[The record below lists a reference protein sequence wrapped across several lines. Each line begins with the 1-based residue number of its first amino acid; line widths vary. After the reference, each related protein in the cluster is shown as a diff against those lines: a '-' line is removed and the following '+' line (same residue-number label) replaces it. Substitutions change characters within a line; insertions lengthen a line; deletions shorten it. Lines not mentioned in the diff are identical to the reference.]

1 MTDKLDVVV
10 WGATGFTGQLVVE
23 YLFERYGLD
32 GEVKWGVAGRNEQK
46 VAEVCQRIAGNVGA
60 DIPRI
65 FADSNDEASM
75 GALARSASVVC
86 TTVGPY
92 ARYGT
97 NLVEACATE
106 GTHYCDLTGEVQWM
120 RKMIDAYQTRAEASG
135 ARIVHT
141 CGFDSI
147 PSDLGVLF
155 MQQAMLAEHGTP
167 AVQVKFRVADTRGGM
182 SGGTVDSLINLME
195 EAQVDPALRELLA
208 DPYSLDPR
216 NMPRGPDGPDQLGA
230 VYDRDFRKWTAPFVM
245 AGINTRVVRRSNALM
260 GYCYGKDF
268 RYDEAMLTRDGPLG
282 YAAASMVAGGSL
294 MVMAGAAF
302 APTRGLLRRIAPS
315 PGEGPD
321 RNTIENGYFNI
332 ELLARHPSDANK
344 NMKGRVTGDRDP
356 GYGAT
361 SKMLAESAI
370 CLAQDEL
377 EVGGGLWTPASAMG
391 ETLIKRL
398 VANAGMTFEL
408 VP

>member
-1 MTDKLDVVV
+1 MTDKLDVIV

-23 YLFERYGLD
+23 YLVERYGIN
-32 GEVKWGVAGRNEQK
+32 GELKWGVAGRNESR
-46 VAEVCQRIAGNVGA
+46 VAEVCQRIAGDAGSG
-60 DIPRI
+60 IPRVY
-65 FADSNDEASM
+65 ADSTDEASM
-75 GALARSASVVC
+75 GALARSARVIC

-92 ARYGT
+92 ARYGSS
-97 NLVEACATE
+97 LVEACATE

-120 RKMIDAYQTRAEASG
+120 RRMIDTYQGRAEASG

-155 MQQAMLAEHGTP
+155 MQQAMMTEHGTP
-167 AVQVKFRVADTRGGM
+167 AVQVKYRVADTRGGM

-195 EAQVDPALRELLA
+195 EAQVDASLRELLA

-216 NMPRGPDGPDQLGA
+216 NMPRGPDGPDQTGA

-260 GYCYGKDF
+260 GYPYGKDF
-268 RYDEAMLTRDGPLG
+268 RYDEAMLTSDGPLG
-282 YAAASMVAGGSL
+282 YAAASMIAGGSL
-294 MVMAGAAF
+294 MVMAAAAF
-302 APTRGLLRRIAPS
+302 APTRELLRRVAPS

-321 RNTIENGYFNI
+321 RSTIENGYFNI
-332 ELLARHPSDANK
+332 ELLARHPADANK
-344 NMKGRVTGDRDP
+344 NMKGRVRGDRDP

-361 SKMLAESAI
+361 AKMLAESAI

-391 ETLIKRL
+391 EKLIQRL
-398 VANAGMTFEL
+398 VTSAGMTFEL
-408 VP
+408 VS